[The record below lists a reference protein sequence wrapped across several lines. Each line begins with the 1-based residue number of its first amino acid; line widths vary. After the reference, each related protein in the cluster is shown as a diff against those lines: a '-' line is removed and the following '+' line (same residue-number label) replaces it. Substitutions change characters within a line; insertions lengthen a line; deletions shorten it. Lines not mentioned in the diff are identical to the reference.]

1 MFQFGPY
8 SPSHATAGTFA
19 FKRELLK
26 DHKYDDNAAL
36 AEEKAFLKDYSVPFV
51 QLEPKKTILVFS
63 HIHNTFDKKRLLESG
78 ENNYQKTSDRTV
90 DEFIKDKDFK
100 EFYTEKLDGLLKN
113 YYPGDPINKPDV
125 IQQIKE
131 IDEERRKMALE
142 QQNTQGQIILNQDG
156 KQIPLNNEQVVD
168 IMRKQQEQLQ
178 HFVGLLQEKDSTIVR
193 LENKVEDFE
202 NNNSNNNSNKYKI
215 QLEEETQ
222 RFSKVIQEKNTIIS
236 KLEAE
241 LVSCK
246 KQKEE
251 FVVEISHAQTQT
263 QTQMQTHTPSH
274 SDVTKQLDQEKD
286 NKLIVLEKEL
296 TSCKNTIDKLNILI
310 DILNKK

>member
-1 MFQFGPY
+1 
-8 SPSHATAGTFA
+8 
-19 FKRELLK
+19 
-26 DHKYDDNAAL
+26 
-36 AEEKAFLKDYSVPFV
+36 
-51 QLEPKKTILVFS
+51 
-63 HIHNTFDKKRLLESG
+63 
-78 ENNYQKTSDRTV
+78 
-90 DEFIKDKDFK
+90 
-100 EFYTEKLDGLLKN
+100 
-113 YYPGDPINKPDV
+113 
-125 IQQIKE
+125 
-131 IDEERRKMALE
+131 
-142 QQNTQGQIILNQDG
+142 
-156 KQIPLNNEQVVD
+156 
-168 IMRKQQEQLQ
+168 
-178 HFVGLLQEKDSTIVR
+178 
-193 LENKVEDFE
+193 VEDFE